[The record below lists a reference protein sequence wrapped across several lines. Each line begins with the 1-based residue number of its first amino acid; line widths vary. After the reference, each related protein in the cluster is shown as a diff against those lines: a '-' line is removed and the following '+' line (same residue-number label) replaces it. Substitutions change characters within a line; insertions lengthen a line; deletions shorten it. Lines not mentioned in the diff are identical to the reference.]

1 MLTIESTP
9 QELGMLKRERSER
22 FYFLVRNNG
31 CWPATVIARSTVSQN
46 ENYFQSSPKCAI
58 RSDFIPSGNHYFDR
72 ALARSLVN
80 QSNLFDV
87 EEITDIVRQC
97 PRGKSCGIDGV
108 YYEDLRNCNRDE
120 EIVNIMNVCLVN
132 QRVSA
137 FWKHCVISRIPKK
150 NFNPDDLSTL
160 RDISLL
166 PVSYK
171 VFSKALCNRLLPF
184 VSDKVAFLAT
194 CISQ

>member
-1 MLTIESTP
+1 M
-9 QELGMLKRERSER
+9 
-22 FYFLVRNNG
+22 
-31 CWPATVIARSTVSQN
+31 
-46 ENYFQSSPKCAI
+46 
-58 RSDFIPSGNHYFDR
+58 
-72 ALARSLVN
+72 
-80 QSNLFDV
+80 
-87 EEITDIVRQC
+87 
-97 PRGKSCGIDGV
+97 

-184 VSDKVAFLAT
+184 VSDKVAFWQRAFLSKRDREDLIFT
-194 CISQ
+194 LKTIKSHFW